1 MASAAST
8 VIDRS
13 TRIAAARR
21 FNRFYTRQIGVL
33 RRGLHDSP
41 FTLTQVRVLYEL
53 AHRDQPTAT
62 ELGKELGLD
71 AGYLSRILNAFESA
85 GLLTKKAAEVD
96 GRQMLLSL
104 TAQGSKVIGELE
116 AAADRDVGAMLAK
129 LTDAEQARLI
139 AAMETIH
146 SLLGPHAT
154 PEPPFIVRTHRP
166 GDLGWIVSR
175 HGAIYAEE
183 YGLNDNFEAL
193 VAEIAAKFLRH
204 YDPAKERCWIA
215 ERHGERV
222 GCVMLTRESDEV
234 AKLRVLLVEA
244 SARGLGI
251 GRRLVDECI
260 AFAKQAGYRKIT
272 LWTNDNLTAA
282 RRIYDAVGFQLVAE
296 ERHRMFG
303 PDWSGQTTELA
314 IT

>member
-8 VIDRS
+8 GIERS
-13 TRIAAARR
+13 ARIAAARR

-33 RRGLHDSP
+33 RKGLLDSP

-71 AGYLSRILNAFESA
+71 AGYLSRILNAFE
-85 GLLTKKAAEVD
+85 GGELLTKKAAEVD

-104 TAQGSKVIGELE
+104 TARGQKVIGDLE
-116 AAADRDVGAMLAK
+116 AAADRDIGAMLGK
-129 LTDAEQARLI
+129 LTDAGQARLI

-146 SLLGPHAT
+146 GLLGPEAN
-154 PEPPFIVRTHRP
+154 PETPFIVRTHRP
-166 GDLGWIVSR
+166 GDLGWMVSR

-183 YGLNDNFEAL
+183 YGLNPNFEAL

-204 YDPAKERCWIA
+204 YDPEKERCWIA

-222 GCVMLTRESDEV
+222 GCVMLTRESDDV

-260 AFAKQAGYRKIT
+260 ALATQAGYRKIT

-282 RRIYDAVGFQLVAE
+282 RRIYDSCGFRLVAE
-296 ERHRMFG
+296 ERHQLFG
-303 PDWSGQTTELA
+303 PDWLGQTMELTLA
-314 IT
+314 